1 MTTVHHPYDTRI
13 FHKECTS
20 LQKGGYDVSLI
31 ASMDKQEIQKD
42 TDVTMV
48 PIKKRKNRL
57 ARMVFSMLEAYLK
70 AKSLKSDCYHILEQ
84 ELLLVVGVLK
94 KKDNDVIN
102 DVHEYY
108 LSEFYVK

>member
-57 ARMVFSMLEAYLK
+57 ARMVFSTLEAYLK
-70 AKSLKSDCYHILEQ
+70 ATSVKADCYHIHDPEIGRASCR
-84 ELLLVVGVLK
+84 ERVGVA
-94 KKDNDVIN
+94 
-102 DVHEYY
+102 
-108 LSEFYVK
+108 